1 MQQQTLEKPR
11 ILLLLPTRTYRATDF
26 LEAALTLDVEV
37 VVASEEPATTADLSP
52 RHTLVLDFS
61 MPTVATETILEFN
74 HTYPLTAIVGVDDDT
89 TLLATTASE
98 ALGLPH
104 NPVASAK
111 ATRDKYLLRQTLA
124 HNGVSVPAYQRFSIY
139 DDPAEI
145 VRSANVGQGTGS
157 VYPQDKSRA
166 PYSTDTQVS
175 FPCIIKPLSLSASRG
190 VIRADTPTEFI
201 DAFQRTTKLLH
212 TLNETAN
219 IEAPHIPR
227 HAGGY
232 GGADSSTHPSQYLL
246 VEDYIPGI
254 EVALEGIL
262 LDGELK
268 TLTIFDKP
276 DPLEGPFFEETL
288 YVTPSRLSTDIQ
300 AALHRTTAEAA
311 EALGLQH
318 GPVHAELRYN
328 DTGAHL
334 IEIAARTIGG
344 LCARTLRFGT
354 GMSLEELVIRHA
366 IGEPVKTFQREQ
378 HAAGVMMIPVP
389 KAGILGEVRGQT
401 AAYHVDGI
409 VEVNITIPI
418 GGEVVPLPEGAR
430 YLGFIFARAETPV
443 LVEAALR
450 EAHQQLEFVILP

>member
-1 MQQQTLEKPR
+1 MPHQSLEKPR

-26 LEAALTLDVEV
+26 LEAALQLDVEV
-37 VVASEEPATTADLSP
+37 VVASEEAATTADLSP

-61 MPTVATETILEFN
+61 APTLATQAILEFDE
-74 HTYPLTAIVGVDDDT
+74 TYPLAAIVGVDDDT

-111 ATRDKYLLRQTLA
+111 ATRNKYLLRHTLSTK
-124 HNGVSVPAYQRFSIY
+124 GVSGPAYQRFSIH

-145 VRSANVGQGTGS
+145 VAIGS
-157 VYPQDKSRA
+157 CNP
-166 PYSTDTQVS
+166 TDTQIS
-175 FPCIIKPLSLSASRG
+175 LPCVIKPLALSASRG

-201 DAFQRTTKLLH
+201 EAFQRTTKLLR
-212 TLNETAN
+212 TIKKDAAEGNSVTEPL
-219 IEAPHIPR
+219 
-227 HAGGY
+227 
-232 GGADSSTHPSQYLL
+232 QYLL

-268 TLTIFDKP
+268 VLALFDKP

-288 YVTPSRLSTDIQ
+288 YITPSRLPADVQ
-300 AALHRTTAEAA
+300 EALHNATAEAA
-311 EALGLQH
+311 KALGLEH

-328 DTGAHL
+328 DKGAHL

-366 IGEPVKTFQREQ
+366 IGQPVEMLQREQ
-378 HAAGVMMIPVP
+378 QAAGVMMIPVP
-389 KAGILGEVRGQT
+389 KAGILGEVRGK
-401 AAYHVDGI
+401 AAAHRVDSI

-418 GGEVVPLPEGAR
+418 GGEVVPLPEGSR
-430 YLGFIFARAETPV
+430 YLGFIFARAETPEI
-443 LVEAALR
+443 VEEALR
-450 EAHQQLEFVILP
+450 EAHRQLAFVILP

>member
-1 MQQQTLEKPR
+1 MQDQPLEKPR

-26 LEAALTLDVEV
+26 LGAALKLDVEV
-37 VVASEEPATTADLSP
+37 VVASEEAATTADLSP

-61 MPTVATETILEFN
+61 APTVATQAILEFDE
-74 HTYPLTAIVGVDDDT
+74 TYPLAAIVGVDDDT
-89 TLLATTASE
+89 TLLATTASA

-104 NPVASAK
+104 NPIASAE
-111 ATRDKYLLRQTLA
+111 ATRNKYLLRHTLST
-124 HNGVSVPAYQRFSIY
+124 NGVSGPAYQRFSIY

-145 VRSANVGQGTGS
+145 VGVANVIQRMDCRGEVTS
-157 VYPQDKSRA
+157 PL
-166 PYSTDTQVS
+166 PPNPHSTDTQVS
-175 FPCIIKPLSLSASRG
+175 LPCVIKPLSLSASRG

-201 DAFQRTTKLLH
+201 AAFQRTTKLLH
-212 TLNETAN
+212 TLKDTTEANSET
-219 IEAPHIPR
+219 HL
-227 HAGGY
+227 
-232 GGADSSTHPSQYLL
+232 SQYLL

-268 TLTIFDKP
+268 VLALFDKP

-288 YVTPSRLSTDIQ
+288 YITPSRLSADVQ
-300 AALHRTTAEAA
+300 EALHLATAEAA
-311 EALGLQH
+311 TALGLQH

-328 DTGAHL
+328 DKGAHL

-366 IGEPVKTFQREQ
+366 IGQPVEMLQREQ
-378 HAAGVMMIPVP
+378 QAAGVMMIPVP
-389 KAGILGEVRGQT
+389 KAGILGEVRGKT
-401 AAYHVDGI
+401 AAHHVDGI

-430 YLGFIFARAETPV
+430 YLGFIFARAETPAR
-443 LVEAALR
+443 VEKALR
-450 EAHQQLEFVILP
+450 EAHQQLEFVILPCRKGL